1 MIGVCFSLKAKEV
14 NKMSKNV
21 TGTLREKKGLYYA
34 VINYYNEQDERKQKW
49 FSTKLSVRGNKKKA
63 EAILKQVLNEFEV
76 PISKAEMLN
85 NCLNQKIEIEHT
97 GDNATVN
104 VKKVIPVEASENM
117 SLDDF
122 PKGQVQFLL
131 FSDYLKKYVPL
142 TRKRKKK
149 IEETTYSAY
158 VGNINNPIAPYFEE
172 KGITLGE
179 LTSEDI
185 QDFYDIQL
193 ERVTANTVIHY
204 HAILRLAL
212 CYARKMGYIK
222 ENPIEEVDKPE
233 KNQFVGKFY
242 NSEEL
247 SEVIRLTKGTKLELP
262 VIFGGFYG
270 LRRSE
275 IVGLRWSA
283 IDFDNNIFYVNH
295 TITTPSID
303 GKKTIVAKDRAK
315 TKSSLRALPLDTDL
329 KERLLEIKKKQ
340 EQYQKKF
347 KRSYSKKW
355 LDYVMVDELGELIL
369 PDYITPAWKRLL
381 EKNNMRVIRFHD
393 LRHTCASLLLNKGKH
408 DGITLKDIQV
418 WLGHSDFST
427 TANTY
432 SHLDATSKVSSLS
445 ALSGAV
451 SLSGC

>member
-1 MIGVCFSLKAKEV
+1 
-14 NKMSKNV
+14 MSKNV

-34 VINYYNEQDERKQKW
+34 VINYYNEQEERKQKW
-49 FSTKLSVRGNKKKA
+49 FPTKLTVKGNKKKA
-63 EAILKQVLNEFEV
+63 EAILKQVLKEFEV
-76 PISKAEMLN
+76 PISKTDMLN
-85 NCLNQKIEIEHT
+85 ACLNQKIQIEHT
-97 GDNATVN
+97 DDKAIVN
-104 VKKVIPVEASENM
+104 VKKVIPTEVIEGM

-122 PKGQVQFLL
+122 PKNEVQFLL

-142 TRKRKKK
+142 TRKRKKQ

-158 VGNINNPIAPYFEE
+158 VGNINNPIAPYFSE

-179 LTSEDI
+179 LTSKDI
-185 QDFYDIQL
+185 QDFYDVQL

-204 HAILRLAL
+204 HAIIRLAL

-233 KNQFVGKFY
+233 KNSFVGKFY
-242 NSEEL
+242 NSDEL
-247 SEVIRLTKGTKLELP
+247 SEVIKLTKNTKLELP

-275 IVGLRWSA
+275 VVGLRWTA
-283 IDFDNNIFYVNH
+283 IDFDNNVFYVNH
-295 TITTPSID
+295 TVTTPNID

-315 TKSSLRALPLDTDL
+315 TKSSLRALPLDEGL
-329 KERLLEIKKKQ
+329 KERLLEIKDQQ

-347 KRSYSKKW
+347 KKSYNRKW
-355 LDYVMVDELGELIL
+355 LNYVMVDELGDLIL

-381 EKNNMRVIRFHD
+381 EKNNLRIIRFHD

-408 DGITLKDIQV
+408 EGITLKDIQE

-445 ALSGAV
+445 ALAGAI
-451 SLSGC
+451 SLSDG

>member
-1 MIGVCFSLKAKEV
+1 
-14 NKMSKNV
+14 MSKNV

-34 VINYYNEQDERKQKW
+34 VINYYNEQEERKQKW
-49 FSTKLSVRGNKKKA
+49 FPTKLTVKGNKKKA
-63 EAILKQVLNEFEV
+63 EAILKQVLKEFEV
-76 PISKAEMLN
+76 PISKTDMLN
-85 NCLNQKIEIEHT
+85 ACLNQKIQIKHT
-97 GDNATVN
+97 DDKAIVN
-104 VKKVIPVEASENM
+104 VKKVIPTEVIEEMN
-117 SLDDF
+117 LDDF
-122 PKGQVQFLL
+122 PKDEVQFLL

-142 TRKRKKK
+142 TRKRKKQ

-158 VGNINNPIAPYFEE
+158 VGNINNPIGPYFSE

-179 LTSEDI
+179 LTSKDI
-185 QDFYDIQL
+185 QDFYDVQL
-193 ERVTANTVIHY
+193 ERVTANTVIYY
-204 HAILRLAL
+204 HAIIRLAL

-233 KNQFVGKFY
+233 KNSFVGKFY
-242 NSEEL
+242 NSDEL
-247 SEVIRLTKGTKLELP
+247 SEVIKLTKNTKLELP

-275 IVGLRWSA
+275 VVGLRWTA
-283 IDFDNNIFYVNH
+283 IDFDNNVFYVNH
-295 TITTPSID
+295 TVTTPNID

-315 TKSSLRALPLDTDL
+315 TKSSLRALPLDEGL
-329 KERLLEIKKKQ
+329 KERLLEIKDQQ

-347 KRSYSKKW
+347 KKSYNRKW
-355 LDYVMVDELGELIL
+355 LNYVMVDELGDLIL

-381 EKNNMRVIRFHD
+381 EKNNLRIIRFHD

-408 DGITLKDIQV
+408 EGITLKDIQE

-445 ALSGAV
+445 ALAGAI
-451 SLSGC
+451 SLSDG

>member
-1 MIGVCFSLKAKEV
+1 
-14 NKMSKNV
+14 MSKNV

-34 VINYYNEQDERKQKW
+34 VINYYNEQEERKQKW
-49 FSTKLSVRGNKKKA
+49 FPTKLTVKGNKKKA
-63 EAILKQVLNEFEV
+63 EAILKQVLKEFEV
-76 PISKAEMLN
+76 PISKTDMLN
-85 NCLNQKIEIEHT
+85 ACLNQKIQIKHT
-97 GDNATVN
+97 DDKAIVN
-104 VKKVIPVEASENM
+104 VKKVIPTEVIEEMN
-117 SLDDF
+117 LDDF
-122 PKGQVQFLL
+122 PKDEVQFLL

-142 TRKRKKK
+142 TRKRKKQ

-158 VGNINNPIAPYFEE
+158 VGNINNPIGPYFSE

-179 LTSEDI
+179 LTSKDI
-185 QDFYDIQL
+185 QDFYDVQL

-204 HAILRLAL
+204 HAIIRLAL

-233 KNQFVGKFY
+233 KNSFVGKFY
-242 NSEEL
+242 NSDEL
-247 SEVIRLTKGTKLELP
+247 SEVIKLTKNTKLELP

-275 IVGLRWSA
+275 VVGLRWTA
-283 IDFDNNIFYVNH
+283 IDFDNNVFYVNH
-295 TITTPSID
+295 TVTTPNID

-315 TKSSLRALPLDTDL
+315 TKSSLRALPLDEGL
-329 KERLLEIKKKQ
+329 KERLLEIKDQQ

-347 KRSYSKKW
+347 KKSYNRKW
-355 LDYVMVDELGELIL
+355 LNYVMVDELGDLIL

-381 EKNNMRVIRFHD
+381 EKNNLRIIRFHD

-408 DGITLKDIQV
+408 EGITLKDIQE

-445 ALSGAV
+445 ALAGAI
-451 SLSGC
+451 SLSDG

>member
-1 MIGVCFSLKAKEV
+1 
-14 NKMSKNV
+14 MSKNV

-34 VINYYNEQDERKQKW
+34 VINYYNEQEERKQKW
-49 FSTKLSVRGNKKKA
+49 FPTKLTVKGNKKKA
-63 EAILKQVLNEFEV
+63 EAILKQVLKEFEV
-76 PISKAEMLN
+76 PISKTDMLN
-85 NCLNQKIEIEHT
+85 ACLNQKIQIKHT
-97 GDNATVN
+97 DDKAIVN
-104 VKKVIPVEASENM
+104 VKKVIPTEVIEGM

-122 PKGQVQFLL
+122 PKNEVQFLL

-142 TRKRKKK
+142 TRKRKKQ
-149 IEETTYSAY
+149 IEETTYSVY
-158 VGNINNPIAPYFEE
+158 VGNINNTIGPYFSE

-179 LTSEDI
+179 LTSKDI
-185 QDFYDIQL
+185 QDFYDVQL

-204 HAILRLAL
+204 HAIIRLAL

-233 KNQFVGKFY
+233 KNSFVGKFY
-242 NSEEL
+242 NSDEL
-247 SEVIRLTKGTKLELP
+247 SEVIKLTKNTKLELP

-275 IVGLRWSA
+275 VVGLRWTV
-283 IDFDNNIFYVNH
+283 IDFDNNVFYVNH
-295 TITTPSID
+295 TVTTPNID

-315 TKSSLRALPLDTDL
+315 TKSSLRALPLDEGL
-329 KERLLEIKKKQ
+329 KERLLEIKDQQ

-347 KRSYSKKW
+347 KKSYNRKW
-355 LDYVMVDELGELIL
+355 LNYVMVDELGDLIL

-381 EKNNMRVIRFHD
+381 EKNNLRIIRFHD

-408 DGITLKDIQV
+408 EGITLKDIQE

-445 ALSGAV
+445 ALAGAI
-451 SLSGC
+451 SLSDG

>member
-1 MIGVCFSLKAKEV
+1 
-14 NKMSKNV
+14 MSKNV

-34 VINYYNEQDERKQKW
+34 VINYYNEQEERKQKW
-49 FSTKLSVRGNKKKA
+49 FPTKLTVKGNKKKA
-63 EAILKQVLNEFEV
+63 EAILKQVLKEFEV
-76 PISKAEMLN
+76 PISKTDMLN
-85 NCLNQKIEIEHT
+85 ACLNQKIQIEHT
-97 GDNATVN
+97 DDKAIVN
-104 VKKVIPVEASENM
+104 VKKVIPTEVIEEM

-122 PKGQVQFLL
+122 PKDEVQFLL

-142 TRKRKKK
+142 TRKRKKQ

-158 VGNINNPIAPYFEE
+158 VGNINNPIAPYFSE

-179 LTSEDI
+179 LTSKDI
-185 QDFYDIQL
+185 QDFYDVQL

-204 HAILRLAL
+204 HAIIRLAL

-233 KNQFVGKFY
+233 KNFFVGKFY
-242 NSEEL
+242 NSDEL
-247 SEVIRLTKGTKLELP
+247 SEVIKLTKNTKLELP

-275 IVGLRWSA
+275 VVGLRWTA
-283 IDFDNNIFYVNH
+283 IDFDNNVFYVNH
-295 TITTPSID
+295 TVTTPNID

-315 TKSSLRALPLDTDL
+315 TKSSLRALPLDEGL
-329 KERLLEIKKKQ
+329 KERLLEIKDQQ

-347 KRSYSKKW
+347 KKSYNRKW
-355 LDYVMVDELGELIL
+355 LNYVMVDELGDLIL

-381 EKNNMRVIRFHD
+381 EKNNLRIIRFHD

-408 DGITLKDIQV
+408 EGITLKDIQE

-445 ALSGAV
+445 ALAGAI
-451 SLSGC
+451 SLSDG

>member
-1 MIGVCFSLKAKEV
+1 
-14 NKMSKNV
+14 MSKNV
-21 TGTLREKKGLYYA
+21 TGTIREKKGLYYA
-34 VINYYNEQDERKQKW
+34 VINYYGENDERKLKW
-49 FSTKLSVRGNKKKA
+49 FPTKLPVRGNKKKA
-63 EAILKQVLNEFEV
+63 EAILKQVLCEFEI
-76 PISKAEMLN
+76 PISKGEKVNL
-85 NCLNQKIEIEHT
+85 CVNQKIQIENT
-97 GDNATVN
+97 EDAAVVN
-104 VKKVIPVEASENM
+104 VKSVISTKA
-117 SLDDF
+117 
-122 PKGQVQFLL
+122 
-131 FSDYLKKYVPL
+131 
-142 TRKRKKK
+142 
-149 IEETTYSAY
+149 A
-158 VGNINNPIAPYFEE
+158 
-172 KGITLGE
+172 
-179 LTSEDI
+179 EDI
-185 QDFYDIQL
+185 QDFYDVQL

-204 HAILRLAL
+204 HAIIRLAL

-242 NSEEL
+242 NSSEL
-247 SEVIRLTKGTKLELP
+247 SEVIRLTKNTKLELP

-283 IDFDNNIFYVNH
+283 IDFDNNVFYVNH
-295 TITTPSID
+295 TVTTPNID

-315 TKSSLRALPLDTDL
+315 TKSSLRALPLNEDL
-329 KERLLEIKKKQ
+329 KDRLLEIKKQQ
-340 EQYQKKF
+340 EMYQKKF
-347 KRSYSKKW
+347 KRSYDRKW
-355 LDYVMVDELGELIL
+355 LDYVMVDELGGLIL

-432 SHLDATSKVSSLS
+432 SHLDATSKVSSLT

-451 SLSGC
+451 SLADC

>member
-1 MIGVCFSLKAKEV
+1 
-14 NKMSKNV
+14 MSKNV

-34 VINYYNEQDERKQKW
+34 VINYYNEQEERKQKW
-49 FSTKLSVRGNKKKA
+49 FPTKLTVKGNKKKA
-63 EAILKQVLNEFEV
+63 EAILKQVLKEFEV
-76 PISKAEMLN
+76 PISKTDMLN
-85 NCLNQKIEIEHT
+85 ACLNQKIQIEHT
-97 GDNATVN
+97 DDKAIVN
-104 VKKVIPVEASENM
+104 VKKVIPTEVIEEM

-122 PKGQVQFLL
+122 PKDEVQFLL

-142 TRKRKKK
+142 TRKRKKQ

-158 VGNINNPIAPYFEE
+158 VGNINNPIAPYFSE

-179 LTSEDI
+179 LTSKDI
-185 QDFYDIQL
+185 QDFYDVQL

-204 HAILRLAL
+204 HAIIRLAL

-233 KNQFVGKFY
+233 KNSFVGKFY
-242 NSEEL
+242 NSDEL
-247 SEVIRLTKGTKLELP
+247 SEVIKLTKNTKLELP

-275 IVGLRWSA
+275 VVGLRWTA
-283 IDFDNNIFYVNH
+283 IDFDNNVFYVNH
-295 TITTPSID
+295 TVTTPNID

-315 TKSSLRALPLDTDL
+315 TKSSLRALPLDEGL
-329 KERLLEIKKKQ
+329 KERLLEIKDQQ

-347 KRSYSKKW
+347 KKSYNRKW
-355 LDYVMVDELGELIL
+355 LNYVMVDELGDLIL

-381 EKNNMRVIRFHD
+381 EKNNLRIIRFHD

-408 DGITLKDIQV
+408 EGITLKDIQE

-445 ALSGAV
+445 ALAGAI
-451 SLSGC
+451 SLSDG